1 MMTAM
6 TRMIKFEKV
15 NIFIVLILIICL
27 SQNNLLTFGYYN
39 WITGDPVADAYK
51 DGEPDYADGDLED
64 KLGDSGYY
72 YDLFPEERDG
82 EPDDYEKGIIG
93 WNYDRDPIYKNG
105 NSNNKKGTD
114 YNNPIVDHITNF
126 GKDYGA
132 NSSANGT
139 QVFSAGLA
147 GDIVVTGDKIYYRH
161 RDGTFHKAWLKV
173 GEKWYYFDP
182 VDSALVTTALKDID
196 GIVYYFNNYG
206 QMMTNTVIKIAG
218 YRINIDSNGACKL
231 IN

>member
-1 MMTAM
+1 M
-6 TRMIKFEKV
+6 RMIKFKKT
-15 NIFIVLILIICL
+15 NIFIALVLVICL
-27 SQNNLLTFGYYN
+27 SQNHFLSFGYYN
-39 WITGDPVADAYK
+39 WLTGDPVADAYK

-93 WNYDRDPIYKNG
+93 WTYDGDPIYKNG

-126 GKDYGA
+126 SN
-132 NSSANGT
+132 NSASGT

-147 GDIVVTGDKIYYRH
+147 GDVIATGGKIYYRH
-161 RDGTFHKAWLKV
+161 KDGTFHKGWLKV

-182 VDSALVTTALKDID
+182 VDLALVTTALKDID
-196 GIVYYFNNYG
+196 GNVYYFNNYG
-206 QMMTNTVIKIAG
+206 QMMTNTVIEIAG
-218 YRINIDSNGACKL
+218 YKIRIDGNGWCS
-231 IN
+231 IIE

>member
-1 MMTAM
+1 MMTM
-6 TRMIKFEKV
+6 VMKKTNSEKI
-15 NIFIVLILIICL
+15 NIFIALILVICL

-39 WITGDPVADAYK
+39 WLTGDPVADAYK

-93 WNYDRDPIYKNG
+93 WTYDGNPIYKNG
-105 NSNNKKGTD
+105 SSNNKKGTD
-114 YNNPIVDHITNF
+114 YNNPIIDHITNF
-126 GKDYGA
+126 
-132 NSSANGT
+132 SSSNYVNGT
-139 QVFSAGLA
+139 KVYPAGLA
-147 GDIVVTGDKIYYRH
+147 GDVIATGDKIYFRH
-161 RDGTFHKAWLKV
+161 KDGTFHRGWLKV

-182 VDSALVTTALKDID
+182 NTMGVVTNQLKEID
-196 GIVYYFNNYG
+196 GLVYYFDKYGLMASNTILEIANY
-206 QMMTNTVIKIAG
+206 KIQV
-218 YRINIDSNGACKL
+218 DSNGACRL